1 MRVGCEAIVHA
12 VSQTLED
19 EGLSPDSCHVLLLD
33 FSNAFNSIDRSHM
46 FSEVRARIPSLSS
59 WVESCYSSQPIL
71 HFGKH
76 TILSRCGVQQGDP
89 LGPLCFALTLHPIVE
104 RLKRDVPNLLI
115 DAWYLDDGTLC
126 GTAEDL
132 AKALAIIEED
142 GPPRGLR
149 LNRSK
154 SLHYI
159 PEDAD
164 GSHNPLPPEIPI
176 TRSGFSLLGSPIGP
190 ASFCESI
197 AAKRVEKI
205 RSAVTKLRDL
215 EDSQIQSTLLHS
227 CLALPKLNFLLRS
240 CPPVY
245 IHQATMAFDNMMR
258 ECLFELAGGPLSKWA
273 WQKASLPSSLGGL
286 NIRSASLHAPAAF
299 VSSPDQS
306 RALISRIRNQPSFS
320 SHLARAVSDL
330 ALAAERPDW
339 SSVEEIDVPLRQRPL
354 SRMIDEAS
362 YNSLLHLAPDTRSRA
377 LALSTA
383 IPHAGDWL
391 NVIPAP
397 ALGLHLHDREFRCCL
412 DYWLG
417 LEVFSGNSRCPA
429 CSKEGIMDPFGDHQ
443 VGCGGNGDRIY
454 RHNALRDVLFSAA
467 QSAALAPRKEVTS
480 LIPDT
485 NSRPADI
492 FLPNWSR
499 GLPAALDVT
508 VISTLQTSTLSGA
521 AKDQGYALRVGEGR
535 KIAAHQE
542 ACQAVGMSFV
552 PLVVESLGGWSE
564 EAALTI
570 SRIGRLLGQR
580 TGSSPGETT
589 RHLFQRLSVALWR
602 GNATLWLNCLPT
614 HSPWVDGI
622 I

>member
-1 MRVGCEAIVHA
+1 
-12 VSQTLED
+12 
-19 EGLSPDSCHVLLLD
+19 
-33 FSNAFNSIDRSHM
+33 M
-46 FSEVRARIPSLSS
+46 FSEIRARIPSLSS

-76 TILSRCGVQQGDP
+76 TILSRCGVQQGEP
-89 LGPLCFALTLHPIVE
+89 LGPLCFALTH
-104 RLKRDVPNLLI
+104 LLS

-132 AKALAIIEED
+132 AKALAIIGED

-215 EDSQIQSTLLHS
+215 EDSQIQSTLLRLY
-227 CLALPKLNFLLRS
+227 LALPKLNFLLRS

-299 VSSPDQS
+299 VSSLDQS

-330 ALAAERPDW
+330 ALTWP
-339 SSVEEIDVPLRQRPL
+339 
-354 SRMIDEAS
+354 
-362 YNSLLHLAPDTRSRA
+362 
-377 LALSTA
+377 
-383 IPHAGDWL
+383 
-391 NVIPAP
+391 
-397 ALGLHLHDREFRCCL
+397 
-412 DYWLG
+412 
-417 LEVFSGNSRCPA
+417 
-429 CSKEGIMDPFGDHQ
+429 
-443 VGCGGNGDRIY
+443 
-454 RHNALRDVLFSAA
+454 
-467 QSAALAPRKEVTS
+467 
-480 LIPDT
+480 
-485 NSRPADI
+485 
-492 FLPNWSR
+492 
-499 GLPAALDVT
+499 
-508 VISTLQTSTLSGA
+508 
-521 AKDQGYALRVGEGR
+521 
-535 KIAAHQE
+535 
-542 ACQAVGMSFV
+542 
-552 PLVVESLGGWSE
+552 
-564 EAALTI
+564 
-570 SRIGRLLGQR
+570 
-580 TGSSPGETT
+580 
-589 RHLFQRLSVALWR
+589 
-602 GNATLWLNCLPT
+602 
-614 HSPWVDGI
+614 
-622 I
+622 

>member
-1 MRVGCEAIVHA
+1 MKPLFMQSPRLWRMRGF
-12 VSQTLED
+12 L
-19 EGLSPDSCHVLLLD
+19 
-33 FSNAFNSIDRSHM
+33 
-46 FSEVRARIPSLSS
+46 RIPVMSCS
-59 WVESCYSSQPIL
+59 WTSATPLIALTAVICSPKSEPAYLRYQAGWRAATVLNLYCIL
-71 HFGKH
+71 GNTQFSVDVVFNKG
-76 TILSRCGVQQGDP
+76 TL
-89 LGPLCFALTLHPIVE
+89 LALYTLHPIVE

-159 PEDAD
+159 LEDAD

-215 EDSQIQSTLLHS
+215 EDSQIQSTLLRS

-299 VSSPDQS
+299 VSSLDQS

-417 LEVFSGNSRCPA
+417 LEVFGGNSRCPA

-443 VGCGGNGDRIY
+443 VGCGGYGDRIY

-467 QSAALAPRKEVTS
+467 QSAALAPRKSQTLTAAQ
-480 LIPDT
+480 LISSSQTGPGA
-485 NSRPADI
+485 SQ
-492 FLPNWSR
+492 LPW
-499 GLPAALDVT
+499 
-508 VISTLQTSTLSGA
+508 
-521 AKDQGYALRVGEGR
+521 
-535 KIAAHQE
+535 
-542 ACQAVGMSFV
+542 M
-552 PLVVESLGGWSE
+552 
-564 EAALTI
+564 
-570 SRIGRLLGQR
+570 
-580 TGSSPGETT
+580 
-589 RHLFQRLSVALWR
+589 
-602 GNATLWLNCLPT
+602 
-614 HSPWVDGI
+614 
-622 I
+622 

>member
-1 MRVGCEAIVHA
+1 
-12 VSQTLED
+12 
-19 EGLSPDSCHVLLLD
+19 
-33 FSNAFNSIDRSHM
+33 
-46 FSEVRARIPSLSS
+46 
-59 WVESCYSSQPIL
+59 
-71 HFGKH
+71 
-76 TILSRCGVQQGDP
+76 
-89 LGPLCFALTLHPIVE
+89 
-104 RLKRDVPNLLI
+104 
-115 DAWYLDDGTLC
+115 
-126 GTAEDL
+126 
-132 AKALAIIEED
+132 
-142 GPPRGLR
+142 
-149 LNRSK
+149 
-154 SLHYI
+154 
-159 PEDAD
+159 
-164 GSHNPLPPEIPI
+164 
-176 TRSGFSLLGSPIGP
+176 
-190 ASFCESI
+190 
-197 AAKRVEKI
+197 
-205 RSAVTKLRDL
+205 
-215 EDSQIQSTLLHS
+215 
-227 CLALPKLNFLLRS
+227 
-240 CPPVY
+240 
-245 IHQATMAFDNMMR
+245 
-258 ECLFELAGGPLSKWA
+258 
-273 WQKASLPSSLGGL
+273 
-286 NIRSASLHAPAAF
+286 
-299 VSSPDQS
+299 
-306 RALISRIRNQPSFS
+306 
-320 SHLARAVSDL
+320 
-330 ALAAERPDW
+330 
-339 SSVEEIDVPLRQRPL
+339 
-354 SRMIDEAS
+354 MIDEAS

-417 LEVFSGNSRCPA
+417 FEVFGGNSRCPA

-480 LIPDT
+480 LISDT

-570 SRIGRLLGQR
+570 SRIGHLLGQR
-580 TGSSPGETT
+580 TGSPPGETT

-602 GNATLWLNCLPT
+602 GNATLWLNRLPT
-614 HSPWVDGI
+614 YSPWVDGI